1 MEGILK
7 EVNGDMVLIDSK
19 WYTVQSPKY
28 MPQETEVKVS
38 FSVDKSNPTLITFI
52 KIYDGISG
60 SKPKSSSRGYTPK
73 PENSRLSTPPKGP
86 SSAVSTYNKPQDVQD
101 SIKRQAIG
109 NMTSRTLIGSG
120 LKGEALEAEIRR
132 VYEIYKDLV
141 G

>member
-7 EVNGDMVLIDSK
+7 EINGDLVLIDSK

-38 FSVDKSNPTLITFI
+38 FSVSKENPALVTFI
-52 KIYDGISG
+52 KIYDGSAP
-60 SKPKSSSRGYTPK
+60 KPKGTFKKYAPK
-73 PENSRLSTPPKGP
+73 AETAAPKAAAP
-86 SSAVSTYNKPQDVQD
+86 YAAPSTYNKPQDVQD

-109 NMTSRTLIGSG
+109 NMTSRALIGSG
-120 LKGEALEAEIRR
+120 LVGEALEAEVRR
-132 VYEIYKDLV
+132 LYAVFQDLV

>member
-38 FSVDKSNPTLITFI
+38 FSVDKSIPTLITFI
-52 KIYDGISG
+52 KIYDGTSG
-60 SKPKSSSRGYTPK
+60 SKSR
-73 PENSRLSTPPKGP
+73 STFKKYPPKAEEVATP
-86 SSAVSTYNKPQDVQD
+86 AAKATPYASSTYNKPPDVQE

-120 LKGEALEAEIRR
+120 LRGEALEAEIRR